1 MNLTPEEKKKQREEW
16 TARNIH
22 VMEIQ
27 EQARD
32 VITIRLKQGYP
43 KSDIIL
49 LAELILDLAKRF
61 D

>member
-1 MNLTPEEKKKQREEW
+1 
-16 TARNIH
+16 
-22 VMEIQ
+22 MEIQ